1 VYTQF
6 FGLTEKPFS
15 ITPDPRYLYMSR
27 RHADALAHL
36 IYGISQSGGF
46 IQLTGEV
53 GTGKTTL
60 VRSLLE
66 QLPEEADVALIL
78 NPELT
83 TQEFLTTIAEEL
95 NVELP
100 TDGSTKSLVDRLSAH
115 LLDAHARGRRTVLI
129 VDEAQNLATDVLE
142 QVRLLTNLETPKQK
156 LLQIILI
163 GQPELREVLDREDMR
178 QLAQRV
184 TGRYHLEPLSQ
195 DDTAKYL
202 GHRMKVAGA
211 PGAIFSK
218 SAIREIFRWSKGVP
232 RIINVIADRSLLAAY
247 TRDTRTVDKSLVKR
261 AASEVYGK
269 RLVPIVERRLVA
281 GIALAGIALL
291 ALGTW
296 RSLNSDGSWIQTQFG
311 RTPGFTLDI
320 SAIGGSSEVSLS
332 ALLADRTLPRGTDAA
347 FETLFGIWGIQ
358 YLRGP
363 DTACQQ
369 AERQYLRCWFQKGS
383 LNHLKRLNRPAILS
397 LIDERGEQYQ
407 VVMTALNAETAEFT
421 ISYLHGDIGGTLPV
435 LVWRSPHAV
444 ETWYRR
450 RRDPVTRNAGQRRQ
464 MAPGE
469 PCFAPGR
476 GASRAELRN
485 LRSSA
490 SGTGAKLSARP
501 SPHRRWYCRHADT
514 DRHEYGVGDPRYS
527 VSRRGSVTCLLFWTH

>member
-60 VRSLLE
+60 VRSLFE

-184 TGRYHLEPLSQ
+184 TGRYHLEPLSP

-202 GHRMKVAGA
+202 AHRMKVAGA

-232 RIINVIADRSLLAAY
+232 RTINVI
-247 TRDTRTVDKSLVKR
+247 
-261 AASEVYGK
+261 
-269 RLVPIVERRLVA
+269 
-281 GIALAGIALL
+281 
-291 ALGTW
+291 
-296 RSLNSDGSWIQTQFG
+296 
-311 RTPGFTLDI
+311 
-320 SAIGGSSEVSLS
+320 
-332 ALLADRTLPRGTDAA
+332 
-347 FETLFGIWGIQ
+347 
-358 YLRGP
+358 
-363 DTACQQ
+363 
-369 AERQYLRCWFQKGS
+369 
-383 LNHLKRLNRPAILS
+383 
-397 LIDERGEQYQ
+397 
-407 VVMTALNAETAEFT
+407 
-421 ISYLHGDIGGTLPV
+421 
-435 LVWRSPHAV
+435 
-444 ETWYRR
+444 
-450 RRDPVTRNAGQRRQ
+450 
-464 MAPGE
+464 
-469 PCFAPGR
+469 
-476 GASRAELRN
+476 
-485 LRSSA
+485 
-490 SGTGAKLSARP
+490 
-501 SPHRRWYCRHADT
+501 T
-514 DRHEYGVGDPRYS
+514 DR
-527 VSRRGSVTCLLFWTH
+527 